1 MKDPAE
7 IWSIVLAAGEG
18 TRLRS
23 LTSDPAGAAT
33 PKQFCSLYG
42 ATTLLGDALQRAQA
56 ISSPDRVG
64 VIVAAQHRRW
74 WRTEVDAL
82 GADNVFVQPENR
94 GTANGILLPT
104 LHIAARERDAVILWL
119 PSDHHV
125 EDEAVLATALREA
138 ATVARE
144 ASGLVLLGI
153 EPEEADDELG
163 YVVPDFEIADG
174 LYTVD
179 SFVEKP
185 APSIAS
191 GLLGRGALWN
201 SFIFAAT
208 VRALLDLF
216 DRRFPGLVAR
226 LQHALA
232 RDGYRTHGGAALS
245 AEYAEMR
252 SLDFSRHV
260 LDGAETELLV
270 KRVPTCGWSDLGT
283 PRRLAATL
291 ERRPGVAAPP
301 LDWTPA
307 DRPCLAA
314 RHARQR
320 AAEAI
325 AIAR

>member
-1 MKDPAE
+1 MNDLAE
-7 IWSIVLAAGEG
+7 PWSIVLAAGEG
-18 TRLRS
+18 TRLQS
-23 LTSDPAGAAT
+23 LTSDPAGTAT

-42 ATTLLGDALQRAQA
+42 ERTLLGDALQRAQA
-56 ISSPDRVG
+56 VSSPERIG
-64 VIVAAQHRRW
+64 TIVAAQHRRW
-74 WRTEVDAL
+74 WRAEVDDLRA
-82 GADNVFVQPENR
+82 ANVFVQPENR

-144 ASGLVLLGI
+144 ASGILLLGI
-153 EPEEADDELG
+153 EPEEADGELG

-174 LYTVD
+174 VYTVD

-185 APSIAS
+185 AAS
-191 GLLGRGALWN
+191 VAVDLLGRGALWN

-216 DRRFPGLVAR
+216 DRRLPGLVDR
-226 LQHALA
+226 MQHALA
-232 RDGYRTHGGAALS
+232 RDGYRAHGAAALC

-260 LDGAETELLV
+260 LAGAEKELLV
-270 KRVPTCGWSDLGT
+270 KRVPACGWSDLGT

-291 ERRPGVAAPP
+291 DRRGGGAAVP
-301 LDWTPA
+301 LDGA
-307 DRPCLAA
+307 GVDRPCLAA

-320 AAEAI
+320 AADAI
-325 AIAR
+325 AAAH

>member
-1 MKDPAE
+1 MNDPAE
-7 IWSIVLAAGEG
+7 PWAIVLAAGEG

-23 LTSDPAGAAT
+23 LTSDAAGAAT

-42 ATTLLGDALQRAQA
+42 ERTLLGDALQRAQA
-56 ISSPDRVG
+56 IASPERVG
-64 VIVAAQHRRW
+64 TIVAAQHGRW
-74 WRTEVDAL
+74 WRSEVEDLCTE
-82 GADNVFVQPENR
+82 NVFVQPENR
-94 GTANGILLPT
+94 GTANGILLPA
-104 LHIAARERDAVILWL
+104 LHIAARERDAVIVCL

-144 ASGLVLLGI
+144 TAGILLLGI
-153 EPEEADDELG
+153 EPEEADGELG
-163 YVVPDFEIADG
+163 YVVPDFKIADG

-185 APSIAS
+185 PPAIAT
-191 GLLGRGALWN
+191 GLLDRGALWN

-208 VRALLDLF
+208 ARALLDLF
-216 DRRFPGLVAR
+216 DRRLPGLVDR
-226 LQHALA
+226 MQHALA
-232 RDGYRTHGGAALS
+232 RDGYRPHGGEALC
-245 AEYAEMR
+245 AEYSEMR
-252 SLDFSRHV
+252 PLDFSRH
-260 LDGAETELLV
+260 LLAGAEAELLV

-291 ERRPGVAAPP
+291 ERRPGAAPP
-301 LDWTPA
+301 SLDRVRA

-320 AAEAI
+320 AAEAV
-325 AIAR
+325 AR

>member
-1 MKDPAE
+1 MNDPTE
-7 IWSIVLAAGEG
+7 PWSIVLAAGEG
-18 TRLRS
+18 TRLQS

-42 ATTLLGDALQRAQA
+42 ATTLLGDALRRAQA
-56 ISSPDRVG
+56 VSSPARIG
-64 VIVAAQHRRW
+64 TIVAAQHRRW
-74 WRTEVDAL
+74 WRTEVDDLCAE
-82 GADNVFVQPENR
+82 NVFVQPENR

-104 LHIAARERDAVILWL
+104 LHIAARERDAVIVWL

-125 EDEAVLATALREA
+125 EDDAILANALRQA
-138 ATVARE
+138 ATEARE
-144 ASGLVLLGI
+144 TSGLLLLGI
-153 EPEEADDELG
+153 EPEEADVELG
-163 YVVPDFEIADG
+163 YVVPDFEIAEG

-185 APSIAS
+185 APSVATR
-191 GLLGRGALWN
+191 LLGRGALWN

-208 VRALLDLF
+208 ARALLELF
-216 DRRFPGLVAR
+216 DRRLPGLVDR
-226 LQHALA
+226 MQHALA
-232 RDGYRTHGGAALS
+232 RDGFRAEAGAALG

-260 LDGAETELLV
+260 LAGAKTELFV

-291 ERRPGVAAPP
+291 ERRPKPAPVP
-301 LDWTPA
+301 LDGA
-307 DRPCLAA
+307 GVDRPCLAA

-320 AAEAI
+320 AADAT